1 MLTLSRCSSPSLSAK
16 RRTSNA
22 DCRSRWA
29 LLAKPALS
37 VALAMGVLTA
47 GQAQALTISIYNLFS
62 FGSSK
67 YRTYLADQPIS
78 WTQARNY
85 ALSLGGGYELVSI
98 NSTEENTAIFNQIV
112 PTLNGTLWGTGTLCC
127 GGGEYLTGPWIGL
140 FQPPGSTEP
149 AGNWQWVDGTS
160 LTSNGYSNWL
170 PGMPNNSLGGDN
182 FGNILAFSSLYQW
195 GWNDAIDNAVIEF
208 NGTGPV
214 LAFVVEDETNVA
226 PAPLPIFGA
235 AAAFG
240 FSRKLRK
247 RIKGSTN
254 PVANSYSL

>member
-1 MLTLSRCSSPSLSAK
+1 MLTLSRFSSPSLSAK
-16 RRTSNA
+16 RRTSNP
-22 DCRSRWA
+22 DRRRWA
-29 LLAKPALS
+29 SLAKPGLG

-85 ALSLGGGYELVSI
+85 ALGQGGGYDLVSI

-112 PTLNGTLWGTGTLCC
+112 PVLNGTLWGTGTLCC

-140 FQPPGSTEP
+140 FQPPGSREP

-195 GWNDAIDNAVIEF
+195 GWNDAIDKAVIEF

-214 LAFVVEDETNVA
+214 LAFVVEDETNGA
-226 PAPLPIFGA
+226 PGPLPIFGA

-254 PVANSYSL
+254 PVSSSYSL